1 MAKILMIGGTGN
13 ISTAVSELLLRQ
25 GHELHLLCRNGITD
39 TPALSGV
46 SVHLGDSND
55 EAGMSDFL
63 QGKNFDCAVNWVV
76 WDTGQAERDIRLFEG
91 KTAQYIFIST
101 ASAYQKP
108 PASHIVTEKTPLSN
122 PYWEYS
128 RKKIACEQAF
138 MSAYEKRGF
147 PATIVRPSL
156 TYGQKWIPYAMA
168 SDKSWSLIDR
178 IRKGKRVI
186 VPGDGTSLWTV
197 TNSTDF
203 AQGFA
208 GLAANR
214 KAIGEDF
221 HITSDEVLTWD
232 TILDQIG
239 EAVGTQPQKAHIST
253 EFITAFMPQKE
264 GSLLGDKV
272 NSLIFDNSKLRRFV
286 PDYKPVIPF
295 REGIKKTVAFLQSQP
310 SLQTIDEPYEAMI
323 DKIIAAHDYGKGMAG

>member
-1 MAKILMIGGTGN
+1 MIGGTGN

-46 SVHLGDSND
+46 FVHLGDSND
-55 EAGMSDFL
+55 EAGMSKFL
-63 QGKNFDCAVNWVV
+63 QGKNFDCVVNWVV

-128 RKKIACEQAF
+128 RKKIACERAF
-138 MSAYEKRGF
+138 MTAYEKHGF

-197 TNSTDF
+197 TNSADF
-203 AQGFA
+203 ALGFA
-208 GLAANR
+208 GLAANG
-214 KAIGEDF
+214 KAVGEDF
-221 HITSDEVLTWD
+221 HITSDEVLTWG

-239 EAVGTQPQKAHIST
+239 EAVGTQPQKTHIST
-253 EFITAFMPQKE
+253 EFITAFIPQKE

-310 SLQTIDEPYEAMI
+310 SLQTIDEPYEATI